1 MIYQRMPVAKATAW
15 SILGAYLL
23 LPAKTVVDLPVFPPL
38 DKVTIANVSAFFVCR
53 FVLGKRVP
61 LLPNLGLGKILLV
74 MYIGSPFITTY
85 LNPEPII
92 VGGRFI
98 QGMEYYD
105 SLAAIIRQ
113 GLFVLPFLLGFAF
126 IRTAKTH
133 EELLWVLA
141 YAGLYYSIPMLFEVR
156 NSPQLHTW
164 VYGFFPHDFVQQKRA
179 GGFRPVVFI
188 GHGLLVAFFAMSSLV
203 AVTTLRKL
211 RSTIMGYSAGV
222 IALYLGG
229 VLILC
234 KSYASIIYAILL
246 VSLTQLATPK
256 KQVQVARVLVLLVIF
271 YPILRVVDWLP
282 MNAITSI
289 AAEFSEKRAASLQ
302 FRLDNEDLLLVKV
315 REKPMFGW
323 GTWGRNRAYDKRTG
337 EDLSVTDGRWII
349 VMGEYGWVGF
359 LVEFGILALPVIRS
373 AKVIR
378 YVTDRREQIVFAAI
392 NLLLAISIVDL
403 LPNSS
408 VSPWTWLLAGA
419 LIGRSENIKLKR
431 RNSLPR
437 NEIEKTGFSE

>member
-211 RSTIMGYSAGV
+211 RNTIMGYSAGAV
-222 IALYLGG
+222 ALYLGV

-234 KSYASIIYAILL
+234 KSYASLIYAILL

-256 KQVQVARVLVLLVIF
+256 KQVQVARILVLLVIF
-271 YPILRVVDWLP
+271 YPMLRAADLFPVDT
-282 MNAITSI
+282 ITSI
-289 AAEFSEKRAASLQ
+289 ATDFSEKRAESLQ

-315 REKPMFGW
+315 HEKPIFGW

-337 EDLSVTDGRWII
+337 KDLSVTDGRWII
-349 VMGEYGWVGF
+349 VMGVYGWVGF
-359 LVEFGILALPVIRS
+359 FVEFGILALPVFRS

-378 YVTDRREQIVFAAI
+378 YVKDRRERIVFAAI
-392 NLLLAISIVDL
+392 NLLLAISIFDL
-403 LPNSS
+403 LPNAS

-419 LIGRSENIKLKR
+419 LLGRVEKIKADFKIINTKIL
-431 RNSLPR
+431 
-437 NEIEKTGFSE
+437 

>member
-1 MIYQRMPVAKATAW
+1 
-15 SILGAYLL
+15 
-23 LPAKTVVDLPVFPPL
+23 
-38 DKVTIANVSAFFVCR
+38 
-53 FVLGKRVP
+53 
-61 LLPNLGLGKILLV
+61 
-74 MYIGSPFITTY
+74 
-85 LNPEPII
+85 
-92 VGGRFI
+92 
-98 QGMEYYD
+98 MEYYD

-126 IRTAKTH
+126 IRNAKTH
-133 EELLWVLA
+133 EELLWILA
-141 YAGLYYSIPMLFEVR
+141 YAGLYYSIPMLIEVR
-156 NSPQLHTW
+156 LSPQFHTW
-164 VYGFFPHDFVQQKRA
+164 VYGFFPHDFIQQKRA